1 MDENLKQALKDH
13 LGKIKTTKGVSDAL
27 HEVFKEA
34 IQEMLTAEM
43 DVHLGYEKHAS
54 NSNTFPN
61 SRNGKGRKTIK
72 SKFGQTEKR

>member
-43 DVHLGYEKHAS
+43 DVHLGY
-54 NSNTFPN
+54 
-61 SRNGKGRKTIK
+61 
-72 SKFGQTEKR
+72 